1 VLTGFGNWY
10 RNLYHRST
18 WDLGY
23 SLGRTLI
30 GLGSLLALLFTPT
43 SSLFEPTL
51 EWGAGRCIGFTD
63 AFSIYCFGAPFELMR
78 WVSVFVLVLVVIGWR
93 PRLMALPHAWVAVSL
108 QASLTV
114 IEGGDQI
121 ASNIALLLVPA
132 ALCDGRRWHW
142 QMLPALPAERPSLRH
157 MFANVSRGL
166 VRLQVAVIYLHSVI
180 AKLRE
185 EEWLDGTVIYYW
197 LNDPVFGATGVRKG
211 IVDDLVANPAI
222 VTLLTWGTLVIEL
235 MLAFALFA
243 TPIFRKAILPL
254 GVALHVGIAAFLG
267 LLPFSIVMVGAL
279 CFLLVDDLRI
289 RLTVN
294 GRLLGRRS
302 ESAAAGERT
311 E

>member
-1 VLTGFGNWY
+1 MLTGLGDWY
-10 RNLYHRST
+10 QYLYHRST

-30 GLGSLLALLFTPT
+30 GLSSLLTLLFTPT

-51 EWGAGRCIGFTD
+51 DWGAGRCIGFTD
-63 AFSIYCFGAPFELMR
+63 AFSIYCLGAPFELMR
-78 WVSVFVLVLVVIGWR
+78 WVSVCILILVVIGWR
-93 PRLMALPHAWVAVSL
+93 PRLVALPHAWVAVSL

-142 QMLPALPAERPSLRH
+142 QVLPALPAEQPSLRR

-166 VRLQVAVIYLHSVI
+166 VRLQVAVIYLHSAV
-180 AKLRE
+180 AKLGE
-185 EEWLDGTVIYYW
+185 EAWLDGTVVYYW
-197 LNDPVFGATGVRKG
+197 LNDPVFGASGFRKE

-222 VTLLTWGTLVIEL
+222 VTLLTWGTLAVEL

-243 TPIFRKAILPL
+243 TSTFRKAMLPL
-254 GVALHVGIAAFLG
+254 GIALHAGIAVFLG

-279 CFLLVDDLRI
+279 CFFLVDNWRI
-289 RLTVN
+289 RPTIS
-294 GRLLGRRS
+294 GRLLGRKLVPGV
-302 ESAAAGERT
+302 GERN